1 MRDRSGRIAA
11 NPAGGGR
18 FPIPDGRLACARA
31 LGKIYSPIMNDIRML
46 KDERV
51 GFGFVPPEYL
61 APGKDEYHLRNEQLR
76 AMGKDPASY
85 RRLTTHELETLVR
98 NDNSCT
104 DWSQF
109 LVSDPFTPELIRN
122 SSFAGLIRIGALQ
135 RLSLEHHDLTV
146 FTGIADSQIF
156 ACDIG
161 DNCVIDD
168 CAYLAHYIIG
178 DNCILLDND
187 EIHVSNH
194 AKFGSGLVMDG
205 ESEDVRITLDI
216 MNEAGG
222 RAILPFDGMTCADA
236 YLWARHRGNPAL
248 MNAFKAM
255 TERMFDLR
263 RGRYGV
269 IGPGCVIKSTN
280 VIKDVAIGASAYI
293 KGANKLKNLT
303 INSSEEARTQI
314 GEGVELVNGIIGYGC
329 RIFYGSKAVRF
340 AMGENSSLKYGA
352 RLIHSVLGE
361 NSTVSCCE
369 ILNNLI
375 FPSHEQHHNTSFL
388 IASLVRGQ
396 SNMAAGA
403 TIGSNHNSRAPD
415 GEIEAGRGFW
425 PGLSTSVKH
434 SSRFAS
440 FCLLAK
446 GDFRFELD
454 IPLPFCLVD
463 DDRTRDRLVLVPA
476 YWWTHN
482 LYALMRNESKFKSRD
497 KRRDTSLQFEY
508 SPFAPDTAE
517 EIRGAMGLLETWAAA
532 SWNTDRAG
540 ARARLAAGRDGESD
554 APVLARD
561 VEHSDRPAVVRKP
574 ARAWC
579 AYRDMLLWY
588 AMISLLRYAAATDA
602 PAPAP
607 AAAGPRSSGYDAFV
621 AEFGAAA
628 PESPTHAPRWENLG
642 GLLVASE
649 RLDPLL
655 ARAAAGELATWH
667 DMHAAYAALSAAYPG
682 DKARDAW
689 ACLRELYADG
699 AGAAGA
705 ARAGSA
711 ESATVAG
718 ASATVAGTSATS
730 AASTLTRDGFARA
743 MRDFIDLT
751 QHVEREVYNSR
762 AKDWENRFRRA
773 TFRSDE
779 EFHAVMGK
787 PEDASF
793 VKSTRKEMAAL
804 RAQAQAMFGGVAD
817 GGGSAGAGP
826 VAGASA

>member
-1 MRDRSGRIAA
+1 
-11 NPAGGGR
+11 
-18 FPIPDGRLACARA
+18 
-31 LGKIYSPIMNDIRML
+31 MNDIRML
-46 KDERV
+46 TDEHV

-61 APGKDEYHLRNEQLR
+61 APGEDEYRIRNEQLR
-76 AMGKDPASY
+76 AMGKDPDAY
-85 RRLTTHELETLVR
+85 RHLTTYELETLVR
-98 NDNSCT
+98 NHNSCT

-109 LVSDPFTPELIRN
+109 MVSDPFTPELIRD
-122 SSFAGLIRIGALQ
+122 SSFAGLIRIGRLP

-146 FTGIADSQIF
+146 FTGIADSQII

-178 DNCILLDND
+178 DHCILLDND

-194 AKFGSGLVMDG
+194 AKFGSGLVMEG
-205 ESEDVRITLDI
+205 ENEDVRITLDV

-236 YLWARHRGNPAL
+236 YLWARHRGDPAL
-248 MNAFKAM
+248 MDAFKAM

-263 RGRYGV
+263 RGRYGT
-269 IGPGCVIKSTN
+269 IGHGCVIKSTN
-280 VIKDVAIGASAYI
+280 VIKDVAIGESAYI

-463 DDRTRDRLVLVPA
+463 DDRTHDRLVLVPA

-482 LYALMRNESKFKSRD
+482 LYALMRNESKFNSRD
-497 KRRDTSLQFEY
+497 KRRDKSLCFEY
-508 SPFAPDTAE
+508 SPFAPDTTE
-517 EIRGAMGLLETWAAA
+517 EIRKAMGLMESWAAEA
-532 SWNTDRAG
+532 WGTDRDS
-540 ARARLAAGRDGESD
+540 ARARLAGGTDAATD
-554 APVLARD
+554 APVYAHD
-561 VEHSDRPAVVRKP
+561 VEHADRPALIRKP
-574 ARAWC
+574 ARAWS

-588 AMISLLRYAAATDA
+588 AMTTIIRHASGSPERQVPDFRALAAELDTGVALTEATED
-602 PAPAP
+602 
-607 AAAGPRSSGYDAFV
+607 S
-621 AEFGAAA
+621 AETARNG
-628 PESPTHAPRWENLG
+628 EPRWENLG
-642 GLLVASE
+642 GLLVSRE
-649 RLDPLL
+649 RLTPLL
-655 ARAAAGELATWH
+655 AKAASGGLATWN
-667 DMHAAYAALSAAYPG
+667 DMHAAYAELSAAYQH

-689 ACLRELYADG
+689 NCLRNLYGPAGSRHGG
-699 AGAAGA
+699 AGKPGPGGLTAADFD
-705 ARAGSA
+705 RALQDF
-711 ESATVAG
+711 VR
-718 ASATVAGTSATS
+718 
-730 AASTLTRDGFARA
+730 LTE
-743 MRDFIDLT
+743 
-751 QHVEREVYNSR
+751 HVEREVYNSR
-762 AKDWENRFRRA
+762 AKDWENRYRRA
-773 TFRSDE
+773 TFRSDA
-779 EFHAVMGK
+779 EFYAVMGR

-793 VKSTRKEMAAL
+793 VKSTRRDMEALRVRVRAL
-804 RAQAQAMFGGVAD
+804 RAGADADASGVPA
-817 GGGSAGAGP
+817 
-826 VAGASA
+826 